1 MAGFAA
7 ANNKHTSMSIILFNI
22 NYDSVNSNSYQ
33 QSNTN
38 HSITA
43 ENLALG
49 SKLVMND
56 KTKTAY

>member
-1 MAGFAA
+1 
-7 ANNKHTSMSIILFNI
+7 MSIILFNI